1 MSYFLAS
8 AATVVGVVVD
18 VVLVV
23 VTRLVLALLVLS
35 FGQDFRSLALRY
47 FCLSPSKLNF
57 NLYLL
62 SES

>member
-23 VTRLVLALLVLS
+23 VTRLVLLLVLS